1 MAQCAERLATERDRR
16 RLHRDVAGT
25 AAAEFDATA
34 GPSPAHPVRHGEG
47 ELASQLGI
55 STYSAT
61 DDALFAAAGR
71 AGRADSLCGGN
82 ESDDPLEF
90 GSSPARGPQAA
101 AAGEA
106 ASLQQQLKWRG
117 QAASGGDSGTGLSR
131 LAGAEGGKVEDSEER
146 RL

>member
-16 RLHRDVAGT
+16 RLHRDVAG
-25 AAAEFDATA
+25 APAAEFAAAA
-34 GPSPAHPVRHGEG
+34 GPSPVQPLRRGE

-55 STYSAT
+55 STYSEA

-90 GSSPARGPQAA
+90 GSSPARGSQAA
-101 AAGEA
+101 ATGDAALPRLQWRGEA
-106 ASLQQQLKWRG
+106 SA
-117 QAASGGDSGTGLSR
+117 GDVGCP
-131 LAGAEGGKVEDSEER
+131 APAEGGKVEDSEEGS